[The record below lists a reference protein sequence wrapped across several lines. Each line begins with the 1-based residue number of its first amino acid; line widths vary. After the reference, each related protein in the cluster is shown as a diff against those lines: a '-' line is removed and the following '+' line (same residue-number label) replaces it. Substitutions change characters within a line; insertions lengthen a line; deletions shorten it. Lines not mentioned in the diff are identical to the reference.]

1 MASKK
6 YIPPVILGDLTPG
19 GDPGGNHG
27 DATKPGTGV
36 GPESDAKANQI
47 LTPQEF
53 TTPSGVL
60 DNDLGLDG
68 QDFGL

>member
-1 MASKK
+1 MSKK
-6 YIPPVILGDLTPG
+6 KYFSPLILGFEDG
-19 GDPGGNHG
+19 GKGEDTGG
-27 DATKPGTGV
+27 GTGQ
-36 GPESDAKANQI
+36 GPHNAKANQI

>member
-1 MASKK
+1 MSKK
-6 YIPPVILGDLTPG
+6 KYFSPVILRLSDG
-19 GDPGGNHG
+19 GDGEDTGY
-27 DATKPGTGV
+27 GTGV
-36 GPESDAKANQI
+36 GPKSDAKANQI

-53 TTPSGVL
+53 TTPSDVL